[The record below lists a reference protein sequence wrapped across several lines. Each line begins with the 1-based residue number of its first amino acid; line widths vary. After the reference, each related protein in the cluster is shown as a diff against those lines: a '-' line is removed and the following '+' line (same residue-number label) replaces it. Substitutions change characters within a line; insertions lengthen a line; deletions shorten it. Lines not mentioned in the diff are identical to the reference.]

1 MQWVVGVPQDGIPLV
16 YLLHHVRVQA
26 VLLEKNRVM
35 RERPQAHCKPH
46 TRERKSH
53 PYPPARE
60 RFSYVTEHLQ
70 LGDGGGNPALII
82 SSTKTPTSD
91 VSGQIT
97 HSCFSYIA
105 YSHSL
110 LVCVYFPML
119 LKNLP
124 SGDCWW
130 CCSVTNL
137 CLNNPMDCS
146 MPGFPVLHFTPG
158 VLLKLMPADAIQ
170 PSHPLSSPSPP
181 ALNLSQHQGIFQ

>member
-1 MQWVVGVPQDGIPLV
+1 MQRVVGVPQDGVPLV

-26 VLLEKNRVM
+26 VLLEKNGAM
-35 RERPQAHCKPH
+35 RERPRAYCKPH
-46 TRERKSH
+46 THERKSH
-53 PYPPARE
+53 PYPPAHE
-60 RFSYVTEHLQ
+60 RFSYITEHLR

-82 SSTKTPTSD
+82 SSTKIPTSD

-97 HSCFSYIA
+97 HFCFSYIT

-110 LVCVYFPML
+110 WVCIYFPML

-124 SGDCWW
+124 SGDCW
-130 CCSVTNL
+130 CCSVTKL

-146 MPGFPVLHFTPG
+146 IPGFPVLHFTPG
-158 VLLKLMPADAIQ
+158 VLLKLMPTDAIQ

-181 ALNLSQHQGIFQ
+181 ALNLSQHQGLFK